1 MCSFAHPPRVCL
13 QTLERKHC
21 QDFNCLDR
29 HPYVCKSEKTERGC
43 SWGRECQYLHDD
55 DISKNNDEETELE
68 IGNGEFGFDILDKT
82 GANVDGENG
91 GDEGFKKDDYVED
104 KINHEKLEDVISGGT
119 FSNDHL
125 DRILEA
131 LEKNNQNTSD
141 HEEIDTLSKVKNVKK
156 TKPREKAS
164 RTRSGGRGKKG
175 GSKLGN

>member
-1 MCSFAHPPRVCL
+1 M
-13 QTLERKHC
+13 
-21 QDFNCLDR
+21 
-29 HPYVCKSEKTERGC
+29 
-43 SWGRECQYLHDD
+43 
-55 DISKNNDEETELE
+55 
-68 IGNGEFGFDILDKT
+68 
-82 GANVDGENG
+82 
-91 GDEGFKKDDYVED
+91 ED